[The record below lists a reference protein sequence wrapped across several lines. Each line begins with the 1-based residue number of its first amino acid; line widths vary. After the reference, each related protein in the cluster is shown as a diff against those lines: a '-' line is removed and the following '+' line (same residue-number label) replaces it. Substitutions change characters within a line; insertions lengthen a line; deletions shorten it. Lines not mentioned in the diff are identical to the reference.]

1 MKREEQELLERAE
14 VNESREEKP
23 EIEVNQQD
31 DGLEDEFDRE
41 FWIKVS
47 NFYEFFVN
55 FLRIWIASR
64 DCLILIW
71 GKLLLD
77 HLIKKYIVIR

>member
-55 FLRIWIASR
+55 FLRI
-64 DCLILIW
+64 
-71 GKLLLD
+71 
-77 HLIKKYIVIR
+77 